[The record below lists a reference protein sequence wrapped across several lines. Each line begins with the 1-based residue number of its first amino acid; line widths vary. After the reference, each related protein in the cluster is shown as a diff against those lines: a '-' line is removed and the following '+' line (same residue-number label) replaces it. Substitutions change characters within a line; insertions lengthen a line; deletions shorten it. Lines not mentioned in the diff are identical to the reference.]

1 MEIVVGAV
9 SEMEDR
15 ENFITVTEHTV
26 SITDSGGGEKMAKK
40 KVKEKKP
47 AFAEETMGETSVET
61 PPVEAPVETVPE
73 TPVEPTKKVRKP
85 SVLGSQGGGMYAKLT
100 TYLQGLCDCAE
111 VTKKD
116 IETELGAHSGYVQM
130 CIAKAVADGFI
141 VKDGKAKFKVVKGTA
156 S

>member
-47 AFAEETMGETSVET
+47 AFAEETMGE
-61 PPVEAPVETVPE
+61 APVETVPE

-85 SVLGSQGGGMYAKLT
+85 SVLGSRGGGMYAKLT